1 MTRPLRMFMHTEM
14 GTECE
19 VCGARFDLVAGGLC
33 VRCGKALC
41 PRHLHGSWL
50 RRLMVDVGA
59 SPVCCACRQAAA

>member
-41 PRHLHGSWL
+41 PRHLHGC
-50 RRLMVDVGA
+50 GFA
-59 SPVCCACRQAAA
+59 G